1 MDINDYLIETRR
13 YFHKNPELS
22 FKEYKTAERIEDEL
36 KKIGLKP
43 ERITETGIIADIIN
57 DRNKKTVAIR
67 ADIDALPVTEE
78 NDVEYRSLNNGVM
91 HACGHDTHITM
102 LLGAAKLIINDLKSF
117 NGNIRL
123 IFQPAEESPPGG
135 AVEMIKNGALENVD
149 YIIGQHIWGSLDSG
163 KVGIYYHEMMANADK
178 FDIKLH
184 GKGGHGS
191 APHEAIDTI
200 YITSHLINML
210 NNIVSREIDPQ
221 EPAVLTVG
229 KINAGYRYNVIAAHS
244 ELSGTVRTFSKDVQE
259 KIKKRINDI
268 LDGLKLTYNINYEY
282 NYEYGYPVLINN
294 ETISKIIEE
303 TASNILGKDNIVHP
317 KPNMGGEDFAYY
329 LEKVPGAYY
338 VLGGAFPERHIGNH
352 SPQFDI
358 DESVLYKGSLI
369 LKESAKNILS
379 KNLHF

>member
-13 YFHKNPELS
+13 YFHRNPELS
-22 FKEYKTAERIEDEL
+22 FKEYKTAGKIEEEL
-36 KKIGLKP
+36 KSMGLRP

-57 DRNKKTVAIR
+57 DKNKKTVAIR

-78 NDVEYRSLNNGVM
+78 NDVDYRSLNDGIM

-102 LLGAAKLIINDLKSF
+102 LLGAAKMIINDLKNF
-117 NGNIRL
+117 NGNVRL

-135 AVEMIKNGALENVD
+135 AIEMIKNGALENVD
-149 YIIGQHIWGSLDSG
+149 YIIGQHIWGSLDAG
-163 KVGIYYHEMMANADK
+163 KIGIYYHEMMANADQ
-178 FDIKLH
+178 FNIKIH

-200 YITSHLINML
+200 YISSHLINML
-210 NNIVSREIDPQ
+210 NNIISREIDPQ

-244 ELSGTVRTFSKDVQE
+244 ELSGTVRTFSRDVQE
-259 KIKKRINDI
+259 KIKKRIGEI
-268 LDGLKLTYNINYEY
+268 LEGLKMIYNINYEY
-282 NYEYGYPVLINN
+282 DYEYGYPVLVNN
-294 ETISKIIEE
+294 ENISKIIEE
-303 TASNILGKDNIVHP
+303 TASSILGNENIVHP

-338 VLGGAFPERHIGNH
+338 VLGGAFPGKHIGNH
-352 SPQFDI
+352 SPLFNI
-358 DESVLYKGSLI
+358 DESVLYNGALI
-369 LKESAKNILS
+369 LKESARNILL
-379 KNLHF
+379 KNP